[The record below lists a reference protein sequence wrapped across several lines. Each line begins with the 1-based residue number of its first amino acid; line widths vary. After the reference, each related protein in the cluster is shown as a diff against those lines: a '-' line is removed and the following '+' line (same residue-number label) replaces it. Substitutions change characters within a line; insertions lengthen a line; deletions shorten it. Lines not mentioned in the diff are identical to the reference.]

1 VFDEMMKFSSEAAQ
15 KGYPLDRN
23 YNWDHHPMAAWM
35 QGNATFLY
43 LHSLL
48 ALVTWTL
55 ITILLIALIRW
66 LWKKGDNETKRR

>member
-1 VFDEMMKFSSEAAQ
+1 MFNEMMKFSSEAAQ
-15 KGYPLDRN
+15 KGYPLDR
-23 YNWDHHPMAAWM
+23 YGSGYHPMAAWM
-35 QGNATFLY
+35 QGNSAFLY

-55 ITILLIALIRW
+55 IVILLIALIRW